1 MPAGSLSI
9 LLPSPRPK
17 PISLPPFSSPCPYPF
32 SFSSYL
38 RPFLSSHVC
47 IYSHDSLLPS
57 PSLHCRFSP
66 SMDSLAHSLFNR
78 LSLSRDVSAA
88 ACSQPLPG
96 NRDFPS
102 PRRRSN
108 INRELPPHET
118 RPDVTTYIPLCVP
131 RVIEIPA
138 CGRARRQPRRAA
150 TTDRAAFSPFVLHTL
165 SLSHLFSISVSIYTF
180 LSSSLTLS
188 CSSYLFPPL
197 SPRFSPPSSRVSLF
211 FNLFSR
217 YILFCSFL
225 RFFQS
230 LDLYTS
236 HPRFFFPSSSGFT
249 LFPAHDSS
257 YRARKTRFRSQ
268 KHFVSS
274 RETGSPK

>member
-165 SLSHLFSISVSIYTF
+165 SLSLTCSPSLSLSTPSSLLLSPCRAPRICFHLYHLGFLLPRPVSLCFLISFHVISCSVRSSASSKPSISI
-180 LSSSLTLS
+180 
-188 CSSYLFPPL
+188 
-197 SPRFSPPSSRVSLF
+197 
-211 FNLFSR
+211 
-217 YILFCSFL
+217 
-225 RFFQS
+225 
-230 LDLYTS
+230 
-236 HPRFFFPSSSGFT
+236 
-249 LFPAHDSS
+249 PATHDSS
-257 YRARKTRFRSQ
+257 FLLLQVSRFFRHTIRRIVHGRPASDRRSI
-268 KHFVSS
+268 S
-274 RETGSPK
+274 

>member
-1 MPAGSLSI
+1 MWLHTFRFVSRG
-9 LLPSPRPK
+9 LLKFPRADELAANHAA
-17 PISLPPFSSPCPYPF
+17 LPPLIALHF
-32 SFSSYL
+32 L
-38 RPFLSSHVC
+38 LSSF
-47 IYSHDSLLPS
+47 I
-57 PSLHCRFSP
+57 
-66 SMDSLAHSLFNR
+66 
-78 LSLSRDVSAA
+78 
-88 ACSQPLPG
+88 
-96 NRDFPS
+96 
-102 PRRRSN
+102 
-108 INRELPPHET
+108 
-118 RPDVTTYIPLCVP
+118 
-131 RVIEIPA
+131 
-138 CGRARRQPRRAA
+138 
-150 TTDRAAFSPFVLHTL
+150 L

-236 HPRFFFPSSSGFT
+236 HPRFFFPSSGFT

-268 KHFVSS
+268 KHF
-274 RETGSPK
+274 EGNGFAEINGELQF